1 MKMHHQVLHA
11 GRIAVCLRA
20 TAAHVVLNQL
30 AKRRLGIRTEDGLA
44 MSKSEETSLR
54 ERSVPR
60 PSTACRLAVCLD
72 LVGGAQQLDASG
84 VFLDPVHG
92 AVEVRRLAVRRKDI
106 EEENRQDGALYEL
119 ASVPCV
125 RVVDA
130 SWSSPGTVTYRKKS
144 SGDNDKEVERLLRRP
159 RSLLLPGQIAP
170 ADATIVA
177 QDGDFLSQRPAAA
190 AGTAVRRRVLPRLAP
205 MTALEQW

>member
-1 MKMHHQVLHA
+1 MDPDDALVSWSFYMKMHHQVLHA
-11 GRIAVCLRA
+11 GRIAVCLR
-20 TAAHVVLNQL
+20 
-30 AKRRLGIRTEDGLA
+30 G
-44 MSKSEETSLR
+44 

-106 EEENRQDGALYEL
+106 EEENRQDGA
-119 ASVPCV
+119 
-125 RVVDA
+125 
-130 SWSSPGTVTYRKKS
+130 RKKS